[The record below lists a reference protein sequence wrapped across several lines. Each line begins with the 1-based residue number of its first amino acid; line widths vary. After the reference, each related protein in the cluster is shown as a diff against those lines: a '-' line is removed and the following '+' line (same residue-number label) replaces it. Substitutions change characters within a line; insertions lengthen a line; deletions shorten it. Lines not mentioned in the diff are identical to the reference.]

1 MHVVLRSR
9 SLRFLLLGQ
18 TLSSLGDRALII
30 AFGIW
35 AKELTGSDGAAGVA
49 FFFVA
54 FPTLLAPFA
63 GVVIDRYPRRRVFL
77 FANLIMAGV
86 LLLGLLVHG
95 SGQLWLLY
103 LIILC
108 YGFSTIFIDPTQS
121 TIIASIVPKSELAD
135 ANGLLQ
141 TVSGG
146 VRLLAPLIGAGLFT
160 VVGGRA
166 VAVIDA
172 ATFVMAALCV
182 LGVRVQEPQRDA
194 ATSTSW
200 RQEISEGLRHVFRAA
215 ALRDV
220 VLALALTMLVM
231 GFSQTLIFAI
241 TDEGL
246 HRPVAFVGVLSSV
259 QGVGVITAG
268 FAAGLLA
275 RRVGDVRV
283 VTMGIAC
290 LTLAAL
296 LYLVPHVATAVGAA
310 FVFGLAVCW
319 TTVGL
324 ITTVQ
329 LRTAPELRGRALGTA
344 MGAVSL
350 PQTISIA
357 LGAGLSVV
365 VDYRVL
371 LGLMAGVTA
380 ACALWLAWRVPVG
393 AAATEPRPVSD
404 PAAD

>member
-182 LGVRVQEPQRDA
+182 LESGFRSLSETLPPRPAGDRRSA
-194 ATSTSW
+194 KGSATCSGRRPCATSCW
-200 RQEISEGLRHVFRAA
+200 RSPSRC
-215 ALRDV
+215 
-220 VLALALTMLVM
+220 
-231 GFSQTLIFAI
+231 S
-241 TDEGL
+241 
-246 HRPVAFVGVLSSV
+246 
-259 QGVGVITAG
+259 
-268 FAAGLLA
+268 
-275 RRVGDVRV
+275 
-283 VTMGIAC
+283 
-290 LTLAAL
+290 
-296 LYLVPHVATAVGAA
+296 
-310 FVFGLAVCW
+310 
-319 TTVGL
+319 
-324 ITTVQ
+324 
-329 LRTAPELRGRALGTA
+329 
-344 MGAVSL
+344 
-350 PQTISIA
+350 
-357 LGAGLSVV
+357 
-365 VDYRVL
+365 
-371 LGLMAGVTA
+371 
-380 ACALWLAWRVPVG
+380 
-393 AAATEPRPVSD
+393 
-404 PAAD
+404 